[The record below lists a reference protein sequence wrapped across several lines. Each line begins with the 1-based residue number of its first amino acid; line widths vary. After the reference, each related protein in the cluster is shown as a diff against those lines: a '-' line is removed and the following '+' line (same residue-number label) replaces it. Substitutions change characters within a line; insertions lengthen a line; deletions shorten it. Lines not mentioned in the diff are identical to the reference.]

1 MARRLL
7 IVFTNADLGAPQTL
21 SAPFYHAALAAAM
34 DYEVDVFCS
43 GAAARLMCRGVAENL
58 AVRASD
64 ANTVYDW
71 IKEAHEQGAR
81 FWTCSTNLELI
92 GASEKDLITECKG
105 MMSAAIMLRDVM
117 EGECRVLSY

>member
-1 MARRLL
+1 MMRRLL
-7 IVFTNADLGAPQTL
+7 IVFTNADLKAPQTL

-43 GAAARLMCRGVAENL
+43 GAAAQLMVKRVAQSL
-58 AVRASD
+58 AVTAKD
-64 ANTVYDW
+64 AKTVYDW
-71 IKEAHEQGAR
+71 IKEAHDQGAR

-92 GASEKDLITECKG
+92 GASDKDLIPECKG

>member
-1 MARRLL
+1 MTRRLL
-7 IVFTNADLGAPQTL
+7 IVFTNADLTAPQTL

-43 GAAARLMCRGVAENL
+43 GSAARLMCKGVAESL
-58 AVRASD
+58 AVTAKD
-64 ANTVYDW
+64 AMTVYDW
-71 IKEAHEQGAR
+71 IKEAHDQGAR
-81 FWTCSTNLELI
+81 FWTCPTNLELV
-92 GASEKDLITECKG
+92 GASESDLIPECKG

>member
-7 IVFTNADLGAPQTL
+7 IVFTNADLSAPQTL

-43 GAAARLMCRGVAENL
+43 GSAARLMCSGVAQSL
-58 AVRASD
+58 AVAARD
-64 ANTVYDW
+64 AKSVYDW

-81 FWTCSTNLELI
+81 FWTCPTNLELV
-92 GASEKDLITECKG
+92 GGSEGDLIPECGG
-105 MMSAAIMLRDVM
+105 MMSAATMLHDVM
-117 EGECRVLSY
+117 EGDCRVLSY

>member
-34 DYEVDVFCS
+34 DYEVDGVCS
-43 GAAARLMCRGVAENL
+43 GAAARLRWRGVAENL

-92 GASEKDLITECKG
+92 GASEKDLIPECKG

-117 EGECRVLSY
+117 DGECRVLSY

>member
-1 MARRLL
+1 MSRRLL
-7 IVFTNADLGAPQTL
+7 IVFTNADLAAPQTL

-43 GAAARLMCRGVAENL
+43 GAAARLMVKGVAQSL
-58 AVRASD
+58 AVTARD
-64 ANTVYDW
+64 AKTVYDW
-71 IKEAHEQGAR
+71 IKEAHDQGAR

-92 GASEKDLITECKG
+92 GASEGELIPECKG
-105 MMSAAIMLRDVM
+105 MMSAAIMLRDLM